1 MELFRID
8 EILEELSMNKQ
19 QLADSVGISRTNLYN
34 YLSPE
39 NTTIK
44 VLNKI
49 AKELRLPVY
58 ELFNKDEKTIV
69 GYVEFN
75 NYIYKICS
83 PEDFELVIEE
93 FRKYFFSK
101 NNNKKL

>member
-8 EILEELSMNKQ
+8 EILEELNMNKQ
-19 QLADSVGISRTNLYN
+19 QLAENVGISRTNLYN

-39 NTTIK
+39 NSTIK
-44 VLNKI
+44 ILNKI

-75 NYIYKICS
+75 NYIYKIYS
-83 PEDFELVIEE
+83 PEDFELVIEDFKE
-93 FRKYFFSK
+93 FFSK

>member
-1 MELFRID
+1 MEIFRID
-8 EILEELSMNKQ
+8 EILEELNMNKQ

-39 NTTIK
+39 NSTLK

-58 ELFNKDEKTIV
+58 ELFNKDKKTIV

-75 NYIYKICS
+75 NFIYKICS
-83 PEDFELVIEE
+83 PADFELVIEDFKE
-93 FRKYFFSK
+93 FFSK
-101 NNNKKL
+101 NYNKKL